1 MKSYTLRPDTVTHTE
16 LQFDSFRYHMICAN
30 NFDTVDAPSFVYEA
44 PTCEYHV
51 VWPNRHACPSTRS
64 DSVLGFLKFV
74 CMVLVCLAAYIGAG
88 YMYNNNKYG
97 DVGWEAIPHRHQI
110 AMVAEKCKCA
120 RGGGGGGGGGG
131 RGGSSS
137 ARSYEKIGGKDD
149 MQSMPIN

>member
-1 MKSYTLRPDTVTHTE
+1 
-16 LQFDSFRYHMICAN
+16 
-30 NFDTVDAPSFVYEA
+30 
-44 PTCEYHV
+44 
-51 VWPNRHACPSTRS
+51 
-64 DSVLGFLKFV
+64 
-74 CMVLVCLAAYIGAG
+74 MVLVCLAAYIGAG

-120 RGGGGGGGGGG
+120 RGGGGGGGG

-137 ARSYEKIGGKDD
+137 VRRPIGSGNDD